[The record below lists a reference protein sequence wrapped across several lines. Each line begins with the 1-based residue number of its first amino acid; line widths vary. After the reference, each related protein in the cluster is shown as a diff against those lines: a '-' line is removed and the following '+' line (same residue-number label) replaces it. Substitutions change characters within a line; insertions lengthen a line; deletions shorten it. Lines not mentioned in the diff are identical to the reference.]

1 MARVTFKAGQPI
13 QSLSG
18 TIGNLTYRTIN
29 GKTFVRVRGEVG
41 LASNASTEAKAAYR
55 RKTIVDECVRIIQEE
70 ISDMAAAIQARAGI
84 RAAMKRYYEQF
95 STETGSRLKLQAKML
110 EAYRNRRQKQ
120 DLGSTRVGNESNKK

>member
-55 RKTIVDECVRIIQEE
+55 RKMIVDECVRIIQEE
-70 ISDMAAAIQARAGI
+70 IGDMAAAIQARAGI

>member
-29 GKTFVRVRGEVG
+29 GKTFVRVRGEVT
-41 LASNASTEAKAAYR
+41 LASNASAEAKAAYR

-70 ISDMAAAIQARAGI
+70 IGDMAAAIQARAGI

>member
-29 GKTFVRVRGEVG
+29 GKTFVRVRGEVV

-70 ISDMAAAIQARAGI
+70 IDDMAAAIQARAGI

>member
-29 GKTFVRVRGEVG
+29 GKTF
-41 LASNASTEAKAAYR
+41 TEAKAAYR
-55 RKTIVDECVRIIQEE
+55 RKMIVDECVRIIQEE

-84 RAAMKRYYEQF
+84 RAAMKRYYDQF

>member
-70 ISDMAAAIQARAGI
+70 IGDMAVAIQARAGI

>member
-29 GKTFVRVRGEVG
+29 GKTFV
-41 LASNASTEAKAAYR
+41 
-55 RKTIVDECVRIIQEE
+55 
-70 ISDMAAAIQARAGI
+70 AAAIQARAGI

>member
-1 MARVTFKAGQPI
+1 MV
-13 QSLSG
+13 S
-18 TIGNLTYRTIN
+18 IN

-70 ISDMAAAIQARAGI
+70 IGDMAAAIQARAGI

>member
-70 ISDMAAAIQARAGI
+70 IGDMAVAIQARAGI
-84 RAAMKRYYEQF
+84 RAAMKRYYDQF

>member
-29 GKTFVRVRGEVG
+29 GKTFVRVRGEVE

-55 RKTIVDECVRIIQEE
+55 RKMIVDECVRIIQEE

-84 RAAMKRYYEQF
+84 RAAMKRYYDQF

>member
-55 RKTIVDECVRIIQEE
+55 D
-70 ISDMAAAIQARAGI
+70 
-84 RAAMKRYYEQF
+84 
-95 STETGSRLKLQAKML
+95 
-110 EAYRNRRQKQ
+110 RR
-120 DLGSTRVGNESNKK
+120 

>member
-70 ISDMAAAIQARAGI
+70 IGDMATAIQARAGI

>member
-41 LASNASTEAKAAYR
+41 LASNASTEAKTAYR

-70 ISDMAAAIQARAGI
+70 IGDMAAAIQARAGI